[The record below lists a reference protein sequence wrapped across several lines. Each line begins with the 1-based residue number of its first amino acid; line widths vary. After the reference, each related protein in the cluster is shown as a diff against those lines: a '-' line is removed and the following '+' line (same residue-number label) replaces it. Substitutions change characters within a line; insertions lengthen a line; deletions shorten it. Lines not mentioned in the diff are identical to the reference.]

1 MTVIAHQLD
10 RFSTR
15 SSYGWL
21 KMGEV
26 IEVDGCWVRT
36 AVAQG
41 GELRMTAV
49 EVAYVRIDRRSTLF
63 ALQVSMALG
72 ATDVRGFSQPRS
84 PQVLDMAGAAGGSEG
99 LPLRV
104 YRSIVTAQA
113 GGVGHVSAEVA

>member
-63 ALQVSMALG
+63 ALQISMALG
-72 ATDVRGFSQPRS
+72 ATDVRGFSQPSS
-84 PQVLDMAGAAGGSEG
+84 P
-99 LPLRV
+99 
-104 YRSIVTAQA
+104 
-113 GGVGHVSAEVA
+113 